1 MGGFGP
7 GEGPASSAQVQ
18 SHCFF
23 GIPQP
28 RGDQGWAEKESEV
41 SDGENNHKLSR
52 DTQFYVELGFIS
64 FSHSKHPSLDTDPR
78 NPVHSPS
85 QKRNK

>member
-7 GEGPASSAQVQ
+7 REGPASSAQVQ

-23 GIPQP
+23 GSPQP

-41 SDGENNHKLSR
+41 SDGEINHKLSR
-52 DTQFYVELGFIS
+52 GTQL
-64 FSHSKHPSLDTDPR
+64 
-78 NPVHSPS
+78 
-85 QKRNK
+85 

>member
-7 GEGPASSAQVQ
+7 REGPASSAQVQ

-41 SDGENNHKLSR
+41 SDGEINHKLSR
-52 DTQFYVELGFIS
+52 G
-64 FSHSKHPSLDTDPR
+64 
-78 NPVHSPS
+78 S
-85 QKRNK
+85 QL